1 MDKALRLALEAVV
14 QKFGFEEVEDA
25 LGKLREPKDEGRTET
40 KAARRSVR
48 GGAGA
53 RRRLTAVE
61 YVDKLDMPAERAG
74 VIARAAEEFERRLFL
89 PTLGDIRSFCQ
100 TYGIDEPRSRS
111 RMGGIPRVFKFL
123 RTMEAEE
130 VERMLDERLFSGPAE
145 LGPIA
150 EAIRGRARQYREAA
164 AGGR

>member
-1 MDKALRLALEAVV
+1 MSEKN
-14 QKFGFEEVEDA
+14 
-25 LGKLREPKDEGRTET
+25 EGGSQT
-40 KAARRSVR
+40 KATRQSER
-48 GGAGA
+48 GAGA
-53 RRRLTAVE
+53 RSRLTAVE
-61 YVDKLDMPAERAG
+61 YVAKLDMPAGRAE
-74 VIARAAEEFERRLFL
+74 VIGRAAEEFERRVFL

-111 RMGGIPRVFKFL
+111 RSGGIPRVFKFL
-123 RTMEAEE
+123 TTMEAEE
-130 VERMLDERLFSGPAE
+130 VERMLDDRLFAGPAE

>member
-1 MDKALRLALEAVV
+1 MDKALRSALEPVV
-14 QKFGFEEVEDA
+14 QRFGFDEVAEA
-25 LGKLREPKDEGRTET
+25 LGELREPKKEGQPENTAT
-40 KAARRSVR
+40 RRSGR
-48 GGAGA
+48 GGAGT

-61 YVDKLDMPAERAG
+61 YVEKLDMPPERAEAVG
-74 VIARAAEEFERRLFL
+74 RAAEEFERRVFL

-111 RMGGIPRVFKFL
+111 RLGGIPRVFKFL
-123 RTMEAEE
+123 TTMEAKE
-130 VERMLDERLFSGPAE
+130 VERMLDDRLFSGPAE

>member
-1 MDKALRLALEAVV
+1 MV
-14 QKFGFEEVEDA
+14 
-25 LGKLREPKDEGRTET
+25 
-40 KAARRSVR
+40 
-48 GGAGA
+48 
-53 RRRLTAVE
+53 
-61 YVDKLDMPAERAG
+61 
-74 VIARAAEEFERRLFL
+74 FL

-111 RMGGIPRVFKFL
+111 RLGGIPRVFKFL
-123 RTMEAEE
+123 TTMEAKE
-130 VERMLDERLFSGPAE
+130 VERMLDDRLFSGPAE